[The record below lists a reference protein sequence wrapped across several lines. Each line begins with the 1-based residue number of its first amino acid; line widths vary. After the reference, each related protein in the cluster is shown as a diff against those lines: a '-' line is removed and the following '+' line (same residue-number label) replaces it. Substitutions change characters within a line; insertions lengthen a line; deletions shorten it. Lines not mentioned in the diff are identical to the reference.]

1 MGLIHG
7 QYDAKSAGF
16 RPGGSSLH
24 NCMSGHGPDAPT
36 FDKASQIDTST
47 PQKVA
52 DTMAFMIETRNII
65 KPSRAA
71 MESPLLQADYYQ
83 CWQGIKK
90 NFNPE
95 QK

>member
-1 MGLIHG
+1 
-7 QYDAKSAGF
+7 
-16 RPGGSSLH
+16 
-24 NCMSGHGPDAPT
+24 MSGHGPDAPT
-36 FDKASQIDTST
+36 FDKASAADTSK
-47 PQKVA
+47 PHKVD

-65 KPSRAA
+65 KPTRAA
-71 MESPLLQADYYQ
+71 MEAPQLQADYYQ